1 MKKLLLLQLYI
12 FYVNIELYKS
22 ILTYNVNLI
31 IFLLAT
37 KDQIFISLMLL
48 TILVNKLIPYGIW
61 TCNFTIE

>member
-22 ILTYNVNLI
+22 ILTHNVNLI

-48 TILVNKLIPYGIW
+48 AILVNKLIPYGIW
-61 TCNFTIE
+61 ACNFTIE